1 MALSPM
7 DAGAPRRRRRE
18 CPDQIARAGGTRV
31 FVNPARLTSI
41 ATLLAVA
48 V

>member
-1 MALSPM
+1 M
-7 DAGAPRRRRRE
+7 
-18 CPDQIARAGGTRV
+18 ARAGGTRV
-31 FVNPARLTSI
+31 LVNVVRLTSI

>member
-1 MALSPM
+1 MLAHLG
-7 DAGAPRRRRRE
+7 AGRRERPRPDRARRRH
-18 CPDQIARAGGTRV
+18 PV